1 MCSISLKKFS
11 RKTMSGCIKNED
23 ILVNCQQERYFMSAV
38 FSENPDRFAVTIR
51 KAERVRY

>member
-11 RKTMSGCIKNED
+11 RTMRGCIKNED
-23 ILVNCQQERYFMSAV
+23 ILVNCRQERYFMSAV

-51 KAERVRY
+51 KAE